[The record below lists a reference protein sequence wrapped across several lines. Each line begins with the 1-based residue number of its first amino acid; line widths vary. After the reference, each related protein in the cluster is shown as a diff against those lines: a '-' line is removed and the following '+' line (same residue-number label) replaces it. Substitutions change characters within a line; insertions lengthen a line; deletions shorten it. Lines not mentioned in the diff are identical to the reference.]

1 MTKYWNSLKAISDL
15 KLFYN
20 LKTLTTSL
28 AKTDLFLFHSFVA
41 MPLFRARNGLE
52 RSLELHKKC
61 FLFKKTSFFLN
72 SRNYFSIQTH
82 FGPNW
87 LLILRVALCAK
98 HCLISHPKCVYMY
111 LRERLSAAL
120 VKKSAAI
127 VSCNFFR
134 Q

>member
-61 FLFKKTSFFLN
+61 FLFKKTSFFFE
-72 SRNYFSIQTH
+72 FSKLFQHTNALWPELVTH
-82 FGPNW
+82 
-87 LLILRVALCAK
+87 
-98 HCLISHPKCVYMY
+98 
-111 LRERLSAAL
+111 SARG
-120 VKKSAAI
+120 I
-127 VSCNFFR
+127 MR
-134 Q
+134 